1 MANQEPTR
9 KEENKVI
16 MSKLPRD
23 EFANFQKICDSENKT
38 INKKL
43 RELINQEINKNF
55 GFAVEANGPKR
66 RFFIPAESKFLDVI
80 EVEDY
85 ENHVY

>member
-1 MANQEPTR
+1 MSNIEPARQED
-9 KEENKVI
+9 NKVV

-23 EFANFQKICDSENKT
+23 EFSNFQKICKKENKT

-55 GFAVEANGPKR
+55 GTPIKGKLKKFYIPEENKLIEMVE
-66 RFFIPAESKFLDVI
+66 I
-80 EVEDY
+80 ENE
-85 ENHVY
+85 